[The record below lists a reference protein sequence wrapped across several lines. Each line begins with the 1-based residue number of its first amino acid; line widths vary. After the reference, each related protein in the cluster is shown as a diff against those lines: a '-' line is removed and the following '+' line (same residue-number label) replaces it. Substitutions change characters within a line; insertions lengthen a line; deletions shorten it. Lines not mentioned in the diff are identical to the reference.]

1 VALCEHFKFFKMDKL
16 KVGILGATGLVG
28 QRYIQFLH
36 EHKFFEIASL
46 MASEKSAGK
55 KYKEC
60 AKWYLDFDIPEEIS
74 DMVVDEISTD
84 NIKKHKLDLVFSAL
98 PGEIAS
104 WEEKFAREIPLF
116 SKVSKHR
123 MDKDVPLI
131 VPEINQEHFEI
142 IKHQKKN
149 RNFNGFIV
157 TAPNCSTTGMVLP
170 LKVLQDKFGI
180 EDLHVTTFQAL
191 SGAGYDGV
199 KSMQIL
205 DNIIPFIGGEEDK
218 METEALKIL
227 GKYND
232 ESKQIVN
239 TNFKIYASC
248 NRVNVL
254 DGHLEVLHAKLM
266 TDFDVEKVKE
276 EFAKFNPLKDFSLP
290 SAPNHPLTV
299 LDEEDRPQPRL
310 DRNRD
315 KGMTISV
322 GRIEKKDEK
331 ILRFYSLS
339 HNTIRGAAGESVLEA
354 ELAHKKGLF

>member
-1 VALCEHFKFFKMDKL
+1 MDKL
-16 KVGILGATGLVG
+16 KAGILGATGMVG

-36 EHKFFEIASL
+36 RHKFFEIASL

-55 KYKEC
+55 KYKDC
-60 AKWYLDFDIPEEIS
+60 AKWYLDFDITEEIS
-74 DMVVDEISTD
+74 DTVPQNISID
-84 NIKKHKLDLVFSAL
+84 NIKKHKLDLVFSSL
-98 PGEIAS
+98 PGHIAF
-104 WEEKFAREIPLF
+104 WEEKFAAQIPLF

-123 MDKDVPLI
+123 MDNDVPLI
-131 VPEINQEHFEI
+131 VPEINQEHFGI
-142 IKHQKKN
+142 IKHQKKS

-180 EDLHVTTFQAL
+180 ENLNITTFQAL

-205 DNIIPFIGGEEDK
+205 DNIIPFIGREEGK

-227 GKYND
+227 GKYSD
-232 ESKQIVN
+232 ESKQIAN
-239 TNFKIYASC
+239 ADFKIYASC

-254 DGHLEVLHAKLM
+254 DGHLEVLHAKLKN
-266 TDFDVEKVKE
+266 DFDVEKVKE
-276 EFAKFNPLKDFSLP
+276 EFAKFNPLKDLSLP
-290 SAPNHPLTV
+290 SAPKNPISV

-315 KGMTISV
+315 KGMTICV
-322 GRIEKKDEK
+322 GRIVKKDAK
-331 ILRFYSLS
+331 ILRLYTLS

-354 ELAHKKGLF
+354 ELAHKLGLF

>member
-1 VALCEHFKFFKMDKL
+1 MDKL

-36 EHKFFEIASL
+36 NHKFFEIASL
-46 MASEKSAGK
+46 MASVSSTGK

-60 AKWYLDFDIPEEIS
+60 AKWYLDFDIPEKIS
-74 DMVVDEISTD
+74 NMVVDEISVG

-98 PGEIAS
+98 PGEVAF
-104 WEEKFAREIPLF
+104 WEEKFAKEIPLF

-123 MDKDVPLI
+123 MEKDVPLI
-131 VPEINQEHFEI
+131 VPEINHEHFEI
-142 IKHQKKN
+142 IKFQKDN
-149 RNFNGFIV
+149 RKFNGFIV

-180 EDLHVTTFQAL
+180 ETLNVTTFQAL

-199 KSMQIL
+199 KSMQIV
-205 DNIIPFIGGEEDK
+205 DNVIPFIDGEEKK

-227 GKYND
+227 GTYND
-232 ESKQIVN
+232 KSKDIEN
-239 TNFKIYASC
+239 ANFKIYASC

-254 DGHLEVLHAKLM
+254 DGHLEVLHVSLK
-266 TDFDVEKVKE
+266 DNFDVEEVKDA
-276 EFAKFNPLKDFSLP
+276 FTKFNPLKDLLLP
-290 SAPNHPLTV
+290 SAPNRPITV

-315 KGMTISV
+315 NGMTISV
-322 GRIEKKDEK
+322 GRMEKKDEK
-331 ILRFYSLS
+331 ILKMYSLS

>member
-1 VALCEHFKFFKMDKL
+1 MDKL

-36 EHKFFEIASL
+36 NHKFFEIASL
-46 MASEKSAGK
+46 MASEHSAGK
-55 KYKEC
+55 KYKDC
-60 AKWYLDFDIPEEIS
+60 AKWHLDFDIPEEIS
-74 DMVVDEISTD
+74 DMVVEKISTD
-84 NIKKHKLDLVFSAL
+84 NIKKHKLDVVFSAL
-98 PGEIAS
+98 PGEIAF
-104 WEEKFAREIPLF
+104 WEERFAAQIPLF

-142 IKHQKKN
+142 IKYQKKN

-170 LKVLQDKFGI
+170 LKVLNDKFGI
-180 EDLHVTTFQAL
+180 ENLDVTTFQAL

-205 DNIIPFIGGEEDK
+205 DNVLPFINKEEKK

-227 GKYND
+227 GKYD
-232 ESKQIVN
+232 EKTKQIIN
-239 TNFKIYASC
+239 ANFKIYASC

-254 DGHLEVLHAKLM
+254 DGHLEVLNVRLKN
-266 TDFDVEKVKE
+266 DFDVEDVKE
-276 EFAKFNPLKDFSLP
+276 EFAKFNPLKDLTLP
-290 SAPNHPLTV
+290 SAPKHPITV
-299 LDEEDRPQPRL
+299 FDEEDRPQPRL

-315 KGMTISV
+315 NGMTISV
-322 GRIEKKDEK
+322 GRIEKKDK
-331 ILRFYSLS
+331 KLLRFYTLS

-354 ELAHKKGLF
+354 ELAYKLGLLQ

>member
-1 VALCEHFKFFKMDKL
+1 MDKL
-16 KVGILGATGLVG
+16 KAGILGATGLVG

-36 EHKFFEIASL
+36 NHKFFEISSL

-55 KYKEC
+55 KYQEC

-74 DMVVDEISTD
+74 DTVVDEISTE

-98 PGEIAS
+98 PGEIAF
-104 WEEKFAREIPLF
+104 WEEKFAAQIPVF

-123 MDKDVPLI
+123 MAQDVPLV
-131 VPEINQEHFEI
+131 VPEINQEHFNLIEQ
-142 IKHQKKN
+142 QKKN

-170 LKVLQDKFGI
+170 LKVLQDKYGI
-180 EDLHVTTFQAL
+180 ENLNVITFQAL

-205 DNIIPFIGGEEDK
+205 DNVIPFINGEEDK

-227 GKYND
+227 GKYDD
-232 ESKQIVN
+232 ESKQISN
-239 TNFKIYASC
+239 AKFKIYASC

-254 DGHLEVLHAKLM
+254 DGHLEVLHVKLKN
-266 TDFDVEKVKE
+266 DFDVEKIKE
-276 EFAKFNPLKDFSLP
+276 EFTKFNPLKHLSLP
-290 SAPNHPLTV
+290 SAPENPVTV
-299 LDEEDRPQPRL
+299 FDEEDRPQPRL
-310 DRNRD
+310 DRNKD
-315 KGMTISV
+315 NGMTICV
-322 GRIEKKDEK
+322 GRIEKKDDK
-331 ILRFYSLS
+331 ILRLYTLS

-354 ELAHKKGLF
+354 ELAHKLGLF

>member
-1 VALCEHFKFFKMDKL
+1 MDKL

-36 EHKFFEIASL
+36 NHKFFEIVSL

-74 DMVVDEISTD
+74 NMVVDEISTD
-84 NIKKHKLDLVFSAL
+84 NIRKCKLDLVFSAL
-98 PGEIAS
+98 PGEIAFY
-104 WEEKFAREIPLF
+104 EEKFASQIPLF
-116 SKVSKHR
+116 SKVSRHR

-131 VPEINQEHFEI
+131 VPEINQEHFKL
-142 IKHQKKN
+142 IKHQKHN
-149 RNFNGFIV
+149 RNFNGYIV

-180 EDLHVTTFQAL
+180 ENVNVVTFQAL
-191 SGAGYDGV
+191 SGAGYEGV
-199 KSMQIL
+199 RSMQIL
-205 DNIIPFIGGEEDK
+205 DNIIPYISGEEGK

-227 GKYND
+227 GKYD
-232 ESKQIVN
+232 AKSEQIIN
-239 TNFKIYASC
+239 ANFKIYASC

-254 DGHLEVLHAKLM
+254 DGHLEVLHVKLKK
-266 TDFDVEKVKE
+266 DFDVGEVKKA
-276 EFAKFNPLKDFSLP
+276 FAKFNPLRDLSLP
-290 SAPNHPLTV
+290 SAPRNPITL

-315 KGMTISV
+315 NGMTVCI
-322 GRIEKKDEK
+322 GRIEKKDKK
-331 ILRFYSLS
+331 ILRFCSLS

-354 ELAHKKGLF
+354 ELAYKIGLL